1 MHQGAKSRSRKAAKG
16 STKKPMKKYSMGGM
30 VGGSMKAQ
38 PSTSAVPGFNPA
50 DYRQNG
56 MGTSI
61 AAPPST
67 MSQDPYTIPQASGMG
82 TTAAAP
88 PPIPHIQPASP
99 PAGSATLTPD
109 STSSYF
115 GGGGAGGIGQS
126 DIQGLAVFP
135 TAPNQQ
141 QQTQMGFRKGGVVRR
156 GYGKARVP
164 K

>member
-67 MSQDPYTIPQASGMG
+67 MSQDPYTAPQTMPGGSVSA
-82 TTAAAP
+82 TRP
-88 PPIPHIQPASP
+88 QPISS